1 MNKNLETAFGSYIEP
16 SGDEAIELCKDSGL
30 SAKPVGYV
38 YQETDSFTGHKHLV
52 GAIDKQTLAVGTPLY
67 AHPPTPAKPLNDF
80 DMREVLAS
88 SLLCWPRLT
97 ESETK
102 NLICFFENVCK
113 YDQQA
118 MELCEVCG
126 WKAKMDGEPCLVCQA
141 PQINK
146 LQAAAQLGLD
156 AFDKMVGRKPEFVEQ
171 AIAALRHALK

>member
-1 MNKNLETAFGSYIEP
+1 MTIQHMQTTLNKIKAHKP
-16 SGDEAIELCKDSGL
+16 CKPGW
-30 SAKPVGYV
+30 
-38 YQETDSFTGHKHLV
+38 
-52 GAIDKQTLAVGTPLY
+52 KQF
-67 AHPPTPAKPLNDF
+67 NDF

-97 ESETK
+97 EEETK

-141 PQINK
+141 PQIDK

-156 AFDKMVGRKPEFVEQ
+156 AFDKMIGRKPEFVEQ
-171 AIAALRHALK
+171 AIAALRQALK